1 MDKSWM
7 RQDGVNILRYLPE
20 YLAKDI
26 DFKAA
31 NDADSKEHERI
42 RLALQDEFD
51 QFFIKTATWGLVYWE
66 KFCGLTVDYENTL
79 GYERRRA
86 KIIAQLMGLGT
97 MTPERVTA
105 LINLFVN
112 GGGASF
118 TPHYEDYSITVN
130 IPWDG
135 EAYIKDLHDALDKYL
150 PAHIGYYFKFVAELI
165 DSVDDFGDV
174 QDELVAR
181 VEHLLE
187 DDYPWPART
196 FDGSWRLGGYRLI
209 DGSWQLDGQAGL
221 DGIEGSTYALDSD
234 IERIALNHI
243 RFPNISDDFGR
254 AELPLNG
261 TWELTGEYMLGG
273 DALPS
278 DSGGEIEI
286 TRGHRLNGLWALDG
300 GCQLLLDGTFCLDGS
315 HRISEGG
322 NYLEV
327 RRERIRI

>member
-1 MDKSWM
+1 MPNNITRFEEMM
-7 RQDGVNILRYLPE
+7 RFLPW
-20 YLAKDI
+20 YYR
-26 DFKAA
+26 
-31 NDADSKEHERI
+31 DSKIMNGIIAGDAKEIEAI
-42 RLALQDEFD
+42 RKGLLFVLAQLYVD
-51 QFFIKTATWGLVYWE
+51 TATDYGLKLWE
-66 KFCGLTVDYENTL
+66 RELGLTPREGASLELRRAQIKAKLQMATIMTPKQIESIVNLFTEQGMATVVEKPKSYHFYIKLPFEDSIKWPSELKEAVDKAKPAHL
-79 GYERRRA
+79 GYSY
-86 KIIAQLMGLGT
+86 K
-97 MTPERVTA
+97 
-105 LINLFVN
+105 F
-112 GGGASF
+112 
-118 TPHYEDYSITVN
+118 IT
-130 IPWDG
+130 
-135 EAYIKDLHDALDKYL
+135 
-150 PAHIGYYFKFVAELI
+150 ELI
-165 DSVDDFGDV
+165 EDLGDEQDV

-181 VEHLLE
+181 VGHLLE

-234 IERIALNHI
+234 IEHIALNHI

-273 DALPS
+273 DALPL

-286 TRGHRLNGLWALDG
+286 TKGHRLNGLWALDG